1 VTRGLRDLGAAGD
14 ASFLAFVLDQLG
26 GSSGIE
32 SRAMFG
38 GHGLYRHG
46 TFFATVFRGRLYF
59 RTSEATRPEYQARGM
74 KPFRPSARQSLTSY
88 YEVPANVLEEPAE
101 VARWARAAAG
111 AAAGQGAAAGR
122 AKKRRGT
129 VRAVLLAASLL
140 SGAVSARAQVVPPA
154 PTDSVAADPSLLWR
168 FDTGG

>member
-1 VTRGLRDLGAAGD
+1 MTRGLRDLGAAGD

-59 RTSEATRPEYQARGM
+59 RTSEATRP
-74 KPFRPSARQSLTSY
+74 
-88 YEVPANVLEEPAE
+88 
-101 VARWARAAAG
+101 AAA
-111 AAAGQGAAAGR
+111 
-122 AKKRRGT
+122 
-129 VRAVLLAASLL
+129 
-140 SGAVSARAQVVPPA
+140 
-154 PTDSVAADPSLLWR
+154 
-168 FDTGG
+168 